1 MKKLLKGGRVVDP
14 ANGIDGVHDVLIDGD
29 RIARVGR
36 DLPVDGATVV
46 EIPAGFVV
54 CPGFIDMHVHL
65 REPGQEHKETV
76 ATGTASAVAG
86 GFTAVACMPN
96 TVAGQR
102 QRERHVADPGEGA
115 RRPDLARV
123 YPIGAV
129 SKGSKGELLAD
140 IAELK
145 QAGCVAITDDGHPVA
160 TALLLRRALEY
171 AGMFGMPVIEH
182 CEDQSLKG
190 DGVAHEGFHAAS
202 LGLRGIPGAA
212 EALGAERGILLSELT
227 GSAFHVAHMSARAS
241 LRAVRKGKENGVR
254 VTCEVAPHHFT
265 LTDEALAAPIPY
277 DTNTKMNPPLREA
290 ADRDA
295 MLAGIAD
302 GTVDAIA
309 TDHAPHHYDEKNVE
323 FDRAPFGIVG
333 LETAVSLSLDRL
345 VHAGLIRLPRLVE
358 LMSINPARILR
369 VPGGVAVGGRAG
381 GHHDPGARSPR
392 ARAGR
397 ATAVAVEEHAVRRL
411 GAPRRRRSHGRRR
424 AYAVRQSRRIRWD
437 MTDGKHSNRSRAGD
451 RCPGDP
457 RDDQGARRIRAAHP

>member
-1 MKKLLKGGRVVDP
+1 MKTLLKGGRVIDP

-36 DLPVDGATVV
+36 DLPVNGATVV
-46 EIPAGFVV
+46 EIPSGLVV

-76 ATGTASAVAG
+76 ATGTAAAVAG

-96 TVAGQR
+96 TSPVNDNANVTSLILAKAAEAGQ
-102 QRERHVADPGEGA
+102 
-115 RRPDLARV
+115 ARV

-145 QAGCVAITDDGHPVA
+145 EAGCVAITDDGHPVA

-190 DGVAHEGFHAAS
+190 DGVAHEGFHASS

-302 GTVDAIA
+302 GTVDVIA

-333 LETAVSLSLDRL
+333 LETAISLSLDRL

-358 LMSINPARILR
+358 LMSTNPARILR
-369 VPGGVAVGGRAG
+369 VAGGSLTEGAPADVTIIAPDLRVRVKAADMRSRSRNTPFDGWELRGGVAATIVGGRTLFVNQT
-381 GHHDPGARSPR
+381 S
-392 ARAGR
+392 
-397 ATAVAVEEHAVRRL
+397 L
-411 GAPRRRRSHGRRR
+411 
-424 AYAVRQSRRIRWD
+424 QL
-437 MTDGKHSNRSRAGD
+437 
-451 RCPGDP
+451 
-457 RDDQGARRIRAAHP
+457 